1 MKNFIKTG
9 ISLFLLLT
17 LLESCGKFRAGE
29 IDYKVKYTTEKSSV
43 KSSKTSTDVRYTQF
57 GAYITSLTPDTFTS
71 KINIMM
77 YLDHWDQS
85 DGSTHMISYVD
96 GHDNDPNYEIA
107 TYADFSGNQEV
118 KIDPILYSTDIW
130 KGIFKQKEVTFDY
143 FYFVP
148 NYFFQDFEIPGQYG
162 EISLYN
168 LAGDAVHYTDSQTG
182 KHRCKV
188 NNKPFVYP
196 VYTESFRIPF
206 AFVFG
211 KTDSTFIF
219 NKECANVPPSEN
231 HPFGGSYP
239 VIRSN
244 KYSPITVRMPLDG
257 ESIIMYSTV
266 SFDTENLIQVYA
278 GKDNIPYTSD
288 DVFVY
293 APDYWERLNVKLEV
307 R

>member
-1 MKNFIKTG
+1 MKNHIKTV
-9 ISLFLLLT
+9 ICIILLLT
-17 LLESCGKFRAGE
+17 LLQSCGKFRAGK
-29 IDYKVKYTTEKSSV
+29 IDYKVKYTTAKSSL
-43 KSSKTSTDVRYTQF
+43 KSSEPDSDNRYTQF

-77 YLDHWDQS
+77 YLDKWDQS
-85 DGSTHMISYVD
+85 DNSTHMISYVD

-118 KIDPILYSTDIW
+118 SMDPILYSTDIW
-130 KGIFKQKEVTFDY
+130 DGIFKQKEVTFEY

-148 NYFFQDFEIPGQYG
+148 TYFNQDFEIPAQYG

-168 LAGDAVHYTDSQTG
+168 LAYDAVYYTDSQTG
-182 KHRCKV
+182 KRRCKV
-188 NNKPFVYP
+188 NNNPFVYP
-196 VYTESFRIPF
+196 IYSESSCKPF
-206 AFVFG
+206 GFVFG

-219 NKECANVPPSEN
+219 NKECANVPQSEN
-231 HPFGGSYP
+231 HPFGGSSSI
-239 VIRSN
+239 IRSN
-244 KYSPITVRMPLDG
+244 KYSPVTVTMPQDG
-257 ESIIMYSTV
+257 ESIVMYSTV

-288 DVFVY
+288 DLFVY
-293 APDYWERLNVKLEV
+293 APNYWERLNVKLEV